1 MKSFIRLTRK
11 LIGDKRR
18 NTSTVLSSD
27 AVIQL
32 GVSEK
37 QKKDMQRKGDKG
49 IKKASQKKRVEE

>member
-1 MKSFIRLTRK
+1 
-11 LIGDKRR
+11 
-18 NTSTVLSSD
+18 VLSSD

-37 QKKDMQRKGDKG
+37 QKKDMQRKDDKE